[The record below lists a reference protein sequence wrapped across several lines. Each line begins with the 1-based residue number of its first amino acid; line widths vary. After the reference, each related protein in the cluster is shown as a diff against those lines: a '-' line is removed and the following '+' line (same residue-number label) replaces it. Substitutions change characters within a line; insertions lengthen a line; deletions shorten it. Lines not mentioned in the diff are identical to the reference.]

1 MPATLLIIDD
11 NPSDIRPLV
20 EILRD
25 QGFRL
30 IVALSGSEGFN
41 KAITLQPTLILLDRI
56 MPEMDGLSTCRL
68 LKSDPRTRTIPVIFL
83 TAMQAVE
90 DKVAGFELGV
100 CDYITKPWQAPE
112 VLARLR
118 VHIDLHRRLREQSG
132 VASSALPPPMNK
144 TLSRAEQ
151 RVHKAQLLY
160 LQALDTTPTLTAIA
174 HSIGTHA
181 RQLAEDFR
189 QVTGQSA
196 QQWLREQRMKQA
208 CEWLLTRETDIG
220 RIAEQVGYTS
230 AAAFSNAFRDY
241 FGLSP
246 SEYRRAA
253 GLNCPG

>member
-25 QGFRL
+25 QGFR
-30 IVALSGSEGFN
+30 IMVALDGADGFN
-41 KAITLQPTLILLDRI
+41 KAVIMQPALVLLDRL
-56 MPEMDGLSTCRL
+56 MPDMDGLSTCRL
-68 LKSDPRTRTIPVIFL
+68 LKSDPRTADIPVIFL

-90 DKVAGFELGV
+90 DKVKGFELGV
-100 CDYITKPWQAPE
+100 CDYITKPWHPPE
-112 VLARLR
+112 VIARLR
-118 VHIDLHRRLREQSG
+118 VHIALHRRLRET
-132 VASSALPPPMNK
+132 SATQLPEPLISAGPEMN
-144 TLSRAEQ
+144 RAEQ
-151 RVHKAQLLY
+151 RVYKAQQLY
-160 LQALDTTPTLTAIA
+160 LQAIDTTPTLTDIA

-196 QQWLREQRMKQA
+196 QHWLREKRMKRA
-208 CEWLLTRETDIG
+208 CELLLTTEMDIG

-230 AAAFSNAFRDY
+230 AAAFSNAFREY
-241 FGLSP
+241 FSLSP

-253 GLNCPG
+253 GLER